1 MPDTESGLS
10 ADYLARLEEI
20 TLKVYEG
27 RSTLQIEKGI
37 TAEEMDTVYSH
48 GYTLFQGGRS
58 DDALAIFQYLALHDP
73 LEPKYFTAVA
83 ACLEERHDY
92 EAAARHYLQALV
104 LSKKDPMPGYRG
116 ALCLRAVGK
125 LEEAEGLLHLAIE
138 HTVDSPENDPIK
150 QQAAILRDEL
160 AAITNSSAN

>member
-1 MPDTESGLS
+1 MSESGLS
-10 ADYLARLEEI
+10 EEYLARLEEI
-20 TLKVYEG
+20 TLRVYEG
-27 RSTLQIEKGI
+27 KSTLQIEKGI
-37 TAEEMDTVYSH
+37 TAEEMETVYSH

-92 EAAARHYLQALV
+92 EAAARHYLQALL
-104 LSKKDPMPGYRG
+104 LSKNDPMPGYRG

-125 LEEAEGLLHLAIE
+125 MEEAEGMLHLAIE
-138 HTVDSPENDPIK
+138 HTVDSPENDAVK
-150 QQAAILRDEL
+150 EQAAILRDEIAL
-160 AAITNSSAN
+160 INSSSSN

>member
-1 MPDTESGLS
+1 MSESGLS
-10 ADYLARLEEI
+10 EEYLARLEEI
-20 TLKVYEG
+20 TLRVYEG
-27 RSTLQIEKGI
+27 KSTLQIEKGI
-37 TAEEMDTVYSH
+37 TAEEMETVYSH

-92 EAAARHYLQALV
+92 EAAARHYLQALI
-104 LSKKDPMPGYRG
+104 LSKNNPMPGYRG

-125 LEEAEGLLHLAIE
+125 MEEAEGMLHLAIE
-138 HTVDSPENDPIK
+138 HTVDSPENDAVK
-150 QQAAILRDEL
+150 QQAAILRDEIAL
-160 AAITNSSAN
+160 INSSSSN